1 MPGVRKRE
9 QLQPFQ
15 HIVPTK
21 KGLFDLSG
29 TKGCS
34 PLFECGRILP
44 RTNLIW
50 WRILPSLYFVRW
62 LQFSCRCRNWVS
74 FGAWS
79 YYWIHWSKN
88 SPSCPNSSSSPY
100 WKSQESNRL
109 ADYLPIGFRQ
119 CPTIARTFPGS
130 AFKVVYNIP
139 NHSRKK
145 LLSVNSY
152 WDPVTA
158 AGI

>member
-1 MPGVRKRE
+1 MSGKENNFNPFNTLYRRRKDYLIYLVLRDAVRFSSVGV
-9 QLQPFQ
+9 
-15 HIVPTK
+15 
-21 KGLFDLSG
+21 S
-29 TKGCS
+29 
-34 PLFECGRILP
+34 P